1 MMEWDT
7 NRNINKEALIVPSTA
22 ESMKVINLIT
32 WEVSGSAKKAFR

>member
-1 MMEWDT
+1 MPVVVNSLERDMMEWDT

-32 WEVSGSAKKAFR
+32 